1 MKLKSLAETI
11 GISLDREDEILNMID
26 ERATDVKLIDLPNI
40 FIEIT
45 KDFDPKEIFFVGM
58 AIERVMAYHR

>member
-11 GISLDREDEILNMID
+11 GISRDREDELLNMID
-26 ERATDVKLIDLPNI
+26 ERVTDVKLIDLPNI

>member
-11 GISLDREDEILNMID
+11 GISLDREDELLNMID

>member
-11 GISLDREDEILNMID
+11 GISKDREDELLNMID

>member
-11 GISLDREDEILNMID
+11 GISLDREDEFLNMID

>member
-11 GISLDREDEILNMID
+11 GISLDREDELLNMID

-45 KDFDPKEIFFVGM
+45 EDFDPKEIFFVGM

>member
-1 MKLKSLAETI
+1 
-11 GISLDREDEILNMID
+11 MID
-26 ERATDVKLIDLPNI
+26 ERASDVKLIDLPNI